1 MAEVYDRWHL
11 SRPRK
16 GAEPCTEHS
25 SRTRTLVPSSEH
37 GQGKRWQVRY
47 RDADGEQRKENF
59 EKKAAADARAAEVE
73 TDLNRG
79 QHIDRAAGRETFRS
93 RAEDW
98 RTSAIHRERTEGR
111 VERTLRLHLYPT
123 FGSRGI
129 ASVKRSEV
137 QTWVKSQASRYE
149 ATTVGSHFEVL
160 STVMRM
166 AVLDGVIRVN
176 PCEGVK
182 LPEKRSNLVIPHP
195 LAVQALIEAAPVRYR
210 ALVRL
215 AASSGLRQGEPFGLE
230 EGLDFLRRK
239 VEASQ
244 QLVTPDRG
252 PQYLG
257 PLKTPE
263 SYREVPLAPSAVTA
277 VSLHMTEFPPA
288 VSLHMTEFPPAAVEI
303 EDRTDPLATKTRAAR
318 LVFTDEHGRPIRRS
332 TWSRVWKAIK
342 EAANKALD
350 VRYAEAHAKWE
361 RLGKPEGTEPA
372 RVRVPEK
379 CTLHSLGDFYASCLI
394 EKNASV
400 KVVQVRLGHSKPS
413 ITLDKY
419 TGLWPTGE
427 DMTADATESVLGEIP
442 QQRASEPSALVVP
455 SQPGRGV
462 RSLS

>member
-1 MAEVYDRWHL
+1 LADVYDRWHL

-25 SRTRTLVPSSEH
+25 SKTRTLVPSSEH
-37 GQGKRWQVRY
+37 GVGKRWQVRY
-47 RDADGEQRKENF
+47 RDDNGEQRKENF

-149 ATTVGSHFEVL
+149 ATTVGSHFEVM

-195 LAVQALIEAAPVRYR
+195 LAVQALIQAAPVRYR

-215 AASSGLRQGEPFGLE
+215 AASSGLRQGELFGLE

-244 QLVTPDRG
+244 QLVTPDKG

-277 VSLHMTEFPPA
+277 VSLHMAEFPP
-288 VSLHMTEFPPAAVEI
+288 VPVEI
-303 EDRTDPLATKTRAAR
+303 EDRTDPLAPQTRRAR

-332 TWSRVWKAIK
+332 TWSRVWKAVK

-350 VRYAEAHAKWE
+350 ARYAEAHAKWE
-361 RLGKPEGTEPA
+361 RLGKPEGAEPE

-379 CTLHSLGDFYASCLI
+379 CTLHTLRDFYASCLI

-427 DMTADATESVLGEIP
+427 DTTADAIESVLGEVP
-442 QQRASEPSALVVP
+442 QQPVSEPSALVVP

>member
-16 GAEPCTEHS
+16 GAEPCKEHS
-25 SRTRTLVPSSEH
+25 SKTRTLVPSSEH
-37 GQGKRWQVRY
+37 GVGKRWQVRY
-47 RDADGEQRKENF
+47 RDANGEQRKENF
-59 EKKAAADARAAEVE
+59 EKKAAADARAAAVE

-79 QHIDRAAGRETFRS
+79 QYIDRAAGRETFRT
-93 RAEDW
+93 RAEEW

-129 ASVKRSEV
+129 ASIKRSDA
-137 QTWVKSQASRYE
+137 QAWVKSQASRYE
-149 ATTVGSHFEVL
+149 PSTVASHFEVL
-160 STVMRM
+160 STVMRV

-182 LPEKRSNLVIPHP
+182 LPEKRSSLVIPHP
-195 LAVQALIEAAPVRYR
+195 LAVQALIEAAPARYR

-215 AASSGLRQGEPFGLE
+215 AASSGLRQGELLGLE
-230 EGLDFLRRK
+230 DGLDFLRRK

-244 QLVTPDRG
+244 QLVTPDKG
-252 PQYLG
+252 AQHLG

-277 VSLHMTEFPPA
+277 VSLHMAEFPPVA
-288 VSLHMTEFPPAAVEI
+288 VQL
-303 EDRTDPLATKTRAAR
+303 EDRTDPLDVKVRPVR
-318 LVFTDEHGRPIRRS
+318 LIFTDDNGRPIRRS
-332 TWSRVWKAIK
+332 TWSRVWKSIK
-342 EAANKALD
+342 AAADTVLAEQ
-350 VRYAEAHAKWE
+350 YATAYTKWE
-361 RLGKPEGTEPA
+361 RLGKPEGSEPE

-379 CTLHSLGDFYASCLI
+379 CTLHSLRDFYASCLI
-394 EKNASV
+394 AKNANV

-427 DMTADATESVLGEIP
+427 DMTADAIESVLGELP
-442 QQRASEPSALVVP
+442 QGQVSRPSALDVP
-455 SQPGRGV
+455 S
-462 RSLS
+462 

>member
-11 SRPRK
+11 SRPRR
-16 GAEPCTEHS
+16 GAEPCAEHS
-25 SRTRTLVPSSEH
+25 SKTRVLVPSGEH
-37 GQGKRWQVRY
+37 GQGRRWQVRY

-79 QHIDRAAGRETFRS
+79 QYIDRAAGRETFRT

-137 QTWVKSQASRYE
+137 QTWVKSQAARYE
-149 ATTVGSHFEVL
+149 PTTVGSHFEVL
-160 STVMRM
+160 ATVMRM
-166 AVLDGVIRVN
+166 AVIDGVIRVN

-195 LAVQALIEAAPVRYR
+195 LAVQALIEAAPARYR

-215 AASSGLRQGEPFGLE
+215 AASSGLRQGELFGLE
-230 EGLDFLRRK
+230 SGLDFLRRK

-252 PQYLG
+252 AQYLG

-263 SYREVPLAPSAVTA
+263 SYREVPLAPSAVTG
-277 VSLHMTEFPPA
+277 VSLHMAEFPPVA
-288 VSLHMTEFPPAAVEI
+288 TEI
-303 EDRTDPLATKTRAAR
+303 EDRTDALAPTKRAV
-318 LVFTDEHGRPIRRS
+318 LLIFTDDNGRPIRRS
-332 TWSRVWKAIK
+332 TWSRVWKVMRDDAN
-342 EAANKALD
+342 AALA
-350 VRYAEAHAKWE
+350 AAKSD
-361 RLGKPEGTEPA
+361 
-372 RVRVPEK
+372 VRVPAK
-379 CTLHSLGDFYASCLI
+379 LTLHGLRDFYASCLI
-394 EKNASV
+394 AKNANV

-427 DMTADATESVLGEIP
+427 DTTADAIESVLGGLAQGP
-442 QQRASEPSALVVP
+442 DSKPSALVVP
-455 SQPGRGV
+455 SRPGTGTRT
-462 RSLS
+462 LA

>member
-25 SRTRTLVPSSEH
+25 SKTRTLVPSAEH

-59 EKKAAADARAAEVE
+59 EKKSAADARAAEIE

-79 QHIDRAAGRETFRS
+79 QYIDRAAGRETFRM

-123 FGSRGI
+123 FGNRGI
-129 ASVKRSEV
+129 ASIKRSEA
-137 QTWVKSQASRYE
+137 QTWVKSQAARYE
-149 ATTVGSHFEVL
+149 PTTVASHFEVL

-182 LPEKRSNLVIPHP
+182 LPEKRSSLVIPHP
-195 LAVQALIEAAPVRYR
+195 LAVQALIEAAPARYR

-215 AASSGLRQGEPFGLE
+215 AASSGLRQGELLGLE
-230 EGLDFLRRK
+230 SGLDFLRRK
-239 VEASQ
+239 VEVNQ
-244 QLVTPDRG
+244 QLVTPDKG
-252 PQYLG
+252 AQYIG

-277 VSLHMTEFPPA
+277 VSLHMAQFPP
-288 VSLHMTEFPPAAVEI
+288 VDFVM
-303 EDRTDPLATKTRAAR
+303 EDRTDPLDVKARSVR
-318 LVFTDEHGRPIRRS
+318 LVFTDDNGRPIRRS
-332 TWSRVWKAIK
+332 TWSRVWARMR
-342 EAANKALD
+342 EDANAALKN
-350 VRYAEAHAKWE
+350 AESD
-361 RLGKPEGTEPA
+361 
-372 RVRVPEK
+372 VRVPAK
-379 CTLHSLGDFYASCLI
+379 LTLHGLRDFYASCLI
-394 EKNASV
+394 AKNANV

-427 DMTADATESVLGEIP
+427 DTTADAIESVLGEAP
-442 QQRASEPSALVVP
+442 QGQLSDSSALVVP
-455 SQPGRGV
+455 SGV
-462 RSLS
+462 AT

>member
-16 GAEPCTEHS
+16 GAEPCAEHS
-25 SRTRTLVPSSEH
+25 SKTRTLVPSAEH

-59 EKKAAADARAAEVE
+59 EKKAAADARSAEVE

-79 QHIDRAAGRETFRS
+79 QHIDRAAGRETFRA

-98 RTSAIHRERTEGR
+98 RTSAIHRPRTEGR
-111 VERTLRLHLYPT
+111 IERTLRLHLYPT

-149 ATTVGSHFEVL
+149 PSTVASHFEVL
-160 STVMRM
+160 GTVMRM
-166 AVLDGVIRVN
+166 AVIDGVIRVN

-182 LPEKRSNLVIPHP
+182 LPEKRSNLVISHP
-195 LAVQALIEAAPVRYR
+195 LAVQALIEAAPARYR

-215 AASSGLRQGEPFGLE
+215 AASSGLRQGELFGLE

-239 VEASQ
+239 VEVSQ
-244 QLVTPDRG
+244 QLVTPDKG
-252 PQYLG
+252 AQHLG

-263 SYREVPLAPSAVTA
+263 SYREVPLALSAVSA
-277 VSLHMTEFPPA
+277 VSLHMAEFPP
-288 VSLHMTEFPPAAVEI
+288 VPVEI
-303 EDRTDPLATKTRAAR
+303 EDRTDPLNVKTRVAR
-318 LVFTDEHGRPIRRS
+318 LVFADDNGRPIRRS
-332 TWSRVWKAIK
+332 TWSRVWKVIRDT
-342 EAANKALD
+342 ANKALSE
-350 VRYAEAHAKWE
+350 RHAEAHARWQ
-361 RLGKPEGTEPA
+361 RVGKPQGAEPE
-372 RVRVPEK
+372 RVQVPEK
-379 CTLHSLGDFYASCLI
+379 CTLHSLRDFYASCLI
-394 EKNASV
+394 KKNENV
-400 KVVQVRLGHSKPS
+400 KTVQVRLGHSKPS

-427 DMTADATESVLGEIP
+427 DTTADAIESVLGEIP
-442 QQRASEPSALVVP
+442 QGPVSEPSALIVP
-455 SQPGRGV
+455 SGV
-462 RSLS
+462 AT